1 MKRILLIA
9 LIMLA
14 SAGTQAQTAS
24 PYLSNHALPYMP
36 VKLDILF
43 IGNSYS
49 MDTCA
54 LLPEILSS
62 MGINT
67 INVYVLYKGGCSM
80 REHYEYLKND
90 KPVYEL
96 YVYNSRGITK
106 LEKKIAIRDAMRRY
120 PYDIVVFQQYSLE
133 SGNYSTYEPFL
144 SRIIQGYK
152 LVSISPRTTF
162 AFNQTWAYAST
173 NKHIGK
179 TYSTQDGMWRQI
191 CESVKKM
198 RANSGIDVII
208 PCGTAIQ
215 NARAVAALQTKKELT
230 RDETHLDENR
240 GRYVVACT
248 LFESIIGPCIGRSIR
263 DDLSIIGKASD
274 ENQVNN
280 SNRRLL
286 QNCARLAVANQFEVS
301 EFVGQ

>member
-1 MKRILLIA
+1 MKRIVIATILIVSSLCA
-9 LIMLA
+9 N
-14 SAGTQAQTAS
+14 AQQ
-24 PYLSNHALPYMP
+24 PYLSNLPLPYMP
-36 VKLDILF
+36 VKLDVLF

-54 LLPEILSS
+54 KLPDILSS
-62 MGINT
+62 MGIN
-67 INVYVLYKGGCSM
+67 IVNVYVLYKGGCSM
-80 REHYEYLKND
+80 REHYEYFKND
-90 KPVYEL
+90 KTVYEL
-96 YVYNSRGITK
+96 YVYNSRGMTK
-106 LEKKIAIRDAMRRY
+106 LENKIAIRDAMRRY
-120 PYDIVVFQQYSLE
+120 PYDVVVFQQYSLE
-133 SGNYSTYEPFL
+133 SGNYSSYEPFL
-144 SRIIQGYK
+144 SRIIQGFK
-152 LVSISPRTTF
+152 LVTISPRTTY

-173 NKHIGK
+173 NKNIGK
-179 TYSTQDGMWRQI
+179 TYPTQEAMWRQI

-215 NARAVAALQTKKELT
+215 NARAVPALQTKKELT
-230 RDETHLDENR
+230 RDETHLDENM
-240 GRYVVACT
+240 GRYIAACT

-274 ENQVNN
+274 TNQVNN

-286 QNCARLAVANQFEVS
+286 QNCARLAVANQFEIS